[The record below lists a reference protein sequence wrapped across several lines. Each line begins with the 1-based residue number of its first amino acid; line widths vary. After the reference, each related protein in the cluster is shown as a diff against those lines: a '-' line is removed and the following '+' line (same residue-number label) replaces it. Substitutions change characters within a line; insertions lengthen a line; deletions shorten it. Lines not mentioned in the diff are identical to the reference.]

1 MIGQRF
7 GAAQAHTDSSLQ
19 ISQNKMISARFPSKS
34 GLKTRD
40 AETQPHVCVPIMHE
54 SQQDKQDP
62 ISIRDWCISHSHIVI
77 HKFLIETTEQDKQD
91 PISIRDWCMS
101 HNHDA
106 IHVHT
111 IAATVF
117 IVTRSR
123 PQPQGIVG
131 GASFHLACG

>member
-1 MIGQRF
+1 MAPSIVKPTVRRVKGLRLRQAKVAGQRE
-7 GAAQAHTDSSLQ
+7 GPAEVLPEVWRIVMMLADLSSLAGEMRTWLTVSAAAVRGRASAHRL
-19 ISQNKMISARFPSKS
+19 IASNFPKQN
-34 GLKTRD
+34 D
-40 AETQPHVCVPIMHE
+40 QH
-54 SQQDKQDP
+54 P
-62 ISIRDWCISHSHIVI
+62 ISIRN
-77 HKFLIETTEQDKQD
+77 
-91 PISIRDWCMS
+91 WCMS

>member
-1 MIGQRF
+1 
-7 GAAQAHTDSSLQ
+7 
-19 ISQNKMISARFPSKS
+19 MISARFPSKS

-62 ISIRDWCISHSHIVI
+62 ISTRN
-77 HKFLIETTEQDKQD
+77 
-91 PISIRDWCMS
+91 WCMS

-123 PQPQGIVG
+123 PQPQGIVRG
-131 GASFHLACG
+131 GSFHLACG